1 MEQTDVVC
9 EKSGGHMD
17 DHLLCKVKAINV
29 CWIQLVKFSHPPF
42 PSLWRFLL
50 MCGSWP
56 LVTSDW
62 CVGSSED
69 LGSGMLPFC
78 LPVHPL
84 FLRNWGNFKDFSS
97 YRHIFQHTTMN
108 ETMKRDK

>member
-9 EKSGGHMD
+9 EKFGGHMD

-42 PSLWRFLL
+42 TSLWRFLL

-56 LVTSDW
+56 LVYGFW
-62 CVGSSED
+62 
-69 LGSGMLPFC
+69 
-78 LPVHPL
+78 
-84 FLRNWGNFKDFSS
+84 
-97 YRHIFQHTTMN
+97 
-108 ETMKRDK
+108 

>member
-9 EKSGGHMD
+9 EKFGGHMD

-42 PSLWRFLL
+42 TSLWRFLL

-62 CVGSSED
+62 SVGSSED

-84 FLRNWGNFKDFSS
+84 FIRNGTGAILKISHLIDTFFN
-97 YRHIFQHTTMN
+97 TLL
-108 ETMKRDK
+108 